1 MARNREITRNYL
13 QSFKEQSSALRSET
27 QATTQGRTSSH
38 EQVINTADSMQQTT
52 MLSKQGGAGA
62 GSSSAMESELKSL
75 QSKILDLENKLNF
88 THHDDANSSNPNVDE
103 EILKNGITLPNDP
116 FKSIDERE
124 EFAKD
129 KALRKGSVG
138 GNSTDKAKKA
148 LHNNFTKKL
157 HGSDQAEVQ

>member
-1 MARNREITRNYL
+1 
-13 QSFKEQSSALRSET
+13 
-27 QATTQGRTSSH
+27 
-38 EQVINTADSMQQTT
+38 
-52 MLSKQGGAGA
+52 
-62 GSSSAMESELKSL
+62 MESELKSL

-88 THHDDANSSNPNVDE
+88 THHEDANSSNPNVDE

-138 GNSTDKAKKA
+138 GNSTDKAKKV

-157 HGSDQAEVQ
+157 HGSDQAEVQQRK